1 MDQYKNTYF
10 IGIGGIGMSAL
21 ARYFHQV
28 GKRVLGYDKTA
39 TALTKKLEEE
49 GLDIHYD
56 ENVQEIETL
65 DSSETLFIYTPA
77 IPATHRELVYL
88 QSKNIKIYKRSEV
101 LGMIS
106 ATGKCIA
113 VAGTHGKTTT
123 SSIIA
128 HILQH
133 SGYGCNA
140 FIGGIM
146 TNYNSNIIINPKSNT
161 FVVEADEFDRSF
173 LALSPDLS
181 IITSMD
187 ADHLDIYGEAE
198 ELERSFELFAKKT
211 KPSGQLIIKKELA
224 NKVTIEVTKSTYSLD
239 ETATFWGENIQIKDG
254 KYHFDFTYNDIIIKD
269 IKLGLPG
276 RHNVENAVAA
286 IAIAKLLSIDSQK
299 IKNALADYQ
308 GVKRRFERIY
318 STDNVLFID
327 DYAHHPTEL
336 LACIKS
342 VQEIYPNKK
351 ITGIFQ
357 PHLYTRTRDFADE
370 FAQSLDL
377 LDDIILLPIYP
388 ARERPLPG
396 IDSQLIL
403 NKLKTR
409 SKKLVEKSEL
419 LYELKSHNFDILLTL
434 GAGDIDALVLP
445 IKQILIS

>member
-1 MDQYKNTYF
+1 MKKYKNTYF

-21 ARYFHQV
+21 ARYFNQTE
-28 GKRVLGYDKTA
+28 KRVIGYDKTS
-39 TALTKKLEEE
+39 TTLTQSLENE
-49 GLDIHYD
+49 GISVHYSEDI
-56 ENVQEIETL
+56 EKIKELNPE
-65 DSSETLFIYTPA
+65 ETLFIYTPA
-77 IPATHRELVYL
+77 IPNTHQELVYL
-88 QSKNIKIYKRSEV
+88 RKQSIKVHKRSEV
-101 LGMIS
+101 LGIIA
-106 ATGKCIA
+106 ATGRCIA

-128 HILQH
+128 HILTH

-146 TNYNSNIIINPKSNT
+146 TNYESNIIIDPTSKT

-173 LALSPDLS
+173 LALTPDIS

-187 ADHLDIYGEAE
+187 ADHLDIYGKAE
-198 ELERSFELFAKKT
+198 ELEKSFDLFAKKT
-211 KPSGQLIIKKELA
+211 KQSGHLIIKKELA
-224 NKVTIEVTKSTYSLD
+224 KKVTLEADKSSYYLEEKADFYGNNIHIIE
-239 ETATFWGENIQIKDG
+239 G
-254 KYHFDFTYNDIIIKD
+254 KYHFDFIGNNQIIKG
-269 IKLGLPG
+269 IELGLPG

-286 IAIAKLLSIDSQK
+286 ITAVTHLGLDPQK
-299 IKNALADYQ
+299 IKKALADYK

-318 STDNVLFID
+318 SSDNVVFID

-336 LACIKS
+336 TACIKS
-342 VQEIYPNKK
+342 VKEIYPNKK

-357 PHLYTRTRDFADE
+357 PHLYSRTRDFADE

-377 LDDIILLPIYP
+377 LDDTILLPIYP
-388 ARERPLPG
+388 ARETPIPG

-403 NKLKTR
+403 NKLKTT

-419 LYELKSHNFDILLTL
+419 LYELKYHDFDILLTL